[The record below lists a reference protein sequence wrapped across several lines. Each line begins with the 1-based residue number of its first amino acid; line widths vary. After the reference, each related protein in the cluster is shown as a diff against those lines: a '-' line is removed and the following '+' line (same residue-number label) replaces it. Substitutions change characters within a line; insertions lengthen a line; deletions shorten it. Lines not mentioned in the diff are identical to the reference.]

1 LAFEIETL
9 MPNAAMESPLFS
21 AAQPLVPMLGDERVV
36 VEVWVGLIDAVD
48 LV

>member
-1 LAFEIETL
+1 LAFEIGVL
-9 MPNAAMESPLFS
+9 MPNAAMGSLLFS